1 VGHQLWGLA
10 SRGGPSTGILD
21 PLYARV
27 LVLKS
32 DLSSLAIVAVDLG
45 RSFGDEQIADLA
57 ARAKSESGIEHVIVA
72 ASHTHTAPTPLN
84 KKYIQP
90 GNRWEPKALDSIA
103 KAIQAAAAKAVPCRI
118 AAGKGAAYIGHNRQD
133 PIAGGRYIG
142 RNETRLACALR
153 RWIRCCSG
161 CAWMSGW

>member
-1 VGHQLWGLA
+1 MNGILLLFAIATAPVWAQGLHAGAAKVDITPPVGHQLWGLA

-90 GNRWEPKALDSIA
+90 GN
-103 KAIQAAAAKAVPCRI
+103 
-118 AAGKGAAYIGHNRQD
+118 
-133 PIAGGRYIG
+133 
-142 RNETRLACALR
+142 
-153 RWIRCCSG
+153 
-161 CAWMSGW
+161 